1 MIFNGWTLFSQSHDN
16 YHGLLYGISHCFP
29 DNDKMLLNT
38 ENRYVTFWT
47 TKKFMIAGGLI
58 TS

>member
-47 TKKFMIAGGLI
+47 TKN
-58 TS
+58 S